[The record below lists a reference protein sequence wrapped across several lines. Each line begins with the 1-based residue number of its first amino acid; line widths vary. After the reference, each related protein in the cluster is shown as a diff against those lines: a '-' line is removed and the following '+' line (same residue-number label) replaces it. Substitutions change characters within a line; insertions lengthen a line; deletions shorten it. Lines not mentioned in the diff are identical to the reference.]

1 LRLSYFY
8 QQVDKVYFSYKF
20 NLLNAVVDN

>member
-1 LRLSYFY
+1 MRLSYFY